1 MNAYNP
7 MQQLPPKDWLE
18 LSQSG
23 RQERITNY
31 LEAHGE
37 RPDNLIRLAF
47 SILAV
52 ENQLALGNQSVT
64 DTLARLMASGMN
76 RLTALQK
83 IGNLYWKYETEK
95 LRPHPDTIDFESYEF
110 DLNAL

>member
-7 MQQLPPKDWLE
+7 MQQLPSKDWLE

-31 LEAHGE
+31 LEAQGE
-37 RPDNLIRLAF
+37 RAENLVRQAL

-52 ENQLALGNQSVT
+52 ENQLALGNQAVM
-64 DTLARLMASGMN
+64 DALARLTAQGMN
-76 RLTALQK
+76 RLMALQK

-95 LRPHPDTIDFESYEF
+95 LRPHPDAIDFESYEF
-110 DLNAL
+110 DLNTF